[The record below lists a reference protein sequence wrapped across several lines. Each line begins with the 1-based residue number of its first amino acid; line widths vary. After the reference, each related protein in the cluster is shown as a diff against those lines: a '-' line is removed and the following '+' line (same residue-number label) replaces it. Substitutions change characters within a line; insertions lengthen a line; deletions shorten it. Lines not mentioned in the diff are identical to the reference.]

1 MKWVPFPVISAAKE
15 YDAEAIEF
23 ICRHFERYIVYRS
36 VRKYSD
42 LYGNEKSF
50 LDDERYSEA
59 QTASCPPFSRLT
71 LGSPPRIITPVEF
84 SSGRSMPH
92 TAAHSCG
99 LKIA

>member
-23 ICRHFERYIVYRS
+23 ICHHFERYIVYRS

-42 LYGNEKSF
+42 LYGNEKFF

-59 QTASCPPFSRLT
+59 QTAMLSAIFSFDFREPPEDYHA
-71 LGSPPRIITPVEF
+71 G
-84 SSGRSMPH
+84 
-92 TAAHSCG
+92 
-99 LKIA
+99 